1 MTASTYSNSFLQN
14 LEGFIW
20 FKLDDKYELVSLE
33 GSVEEITGY
42 GKNDFLFNKIN
53 FFELVISEYKQI
65 VLSKMES
72 LKKTEYNP
80 DMPIELEYR
89 IKSKDGSIHWI
100 KQVMQRL
107 PEELINSPGKI
118 QGFLEDITETK
129 KEEEILKE
137 KEQVE
142 LIKFHN
148 IIKKNLEIVS
158 VLLTLQA
165 EKFTNKRILEAFSKS
180 QSRIASIRLIHE
192 ELYNNN
198 SKEALNISDYLEKL
212 ASTLLNAHTLE
223 DQEIKLSLELESAF
237 VEIDKAIPLGIIVNE
252 LITNSLKHAFPA
264 HRNGEIQIS
273 FHKVRVLEKSENS
286 QINKISENKY
296 TELQNNELQ
305 NLEQKEKLKEQDLFI
320 QDKPKTECLNESQFV
335 LTISDDGIGFPEKL
349 DFKTMDFLGSDS
361 LGLQIINSLVE
372 QIEGSI
378 ELRRNEG
385 TRFIIKFYSDI

>member
-1 MTASTYSNSFLQN
+1 MTGSTYSNSFLQN

-42 GKNDFLFNKIN
+42 SKNDFLFNKIN

-80 DMPIELEYR
+80 DMSIELEYR

-107 PEELINSPGKI
+107 PEELINSPGKV
-118 QGFLEDITETK
+118 QGFLEDITEMK
-129 KEEEILKE
+129 KEEILKE

-165 EKFTNKRILEAFSKS
+165 EKFTNRRIIEAFSKN
-180 QSRIASIRLIHE
+180 QTRIASIRLIHE

-252 LITNSLKHAFPA
+252 LITNSLKHAFPVY
-264 HRNGEIQIS
+264 RNGEIQIS
-273 FHKVRVLEKSENS
+273 FHKVRVLEKSGNS

-296 TELQNNELQ
+296 TELQ

-320 QDKPKTECLNESQFV
+320 QDKPKTECLNEPQFV
-335 LTISDDGIGFPEKL
+335 LAVSDSGIGFPEKL

-372 QIEGSI
+372 QIEGTI
-378 ELRRNEG
+378 ELRRNKG
-385 TRFIIKFYSDI
+385 TGFIIKFCSDI

>member
-42 GKNDFLFNKIN
+42 SKNDFLFNKVN
-53 FFELVISEYKQI
+53 FFELVIPEYKQI
-65 VLSKMES
+65 LLSRMES
-72 LKKTEYNP
+72 LKKTGCNP
-80 DMPIELEYR
+80 DTSIELEYR

-100 KQVMQRL
+100 RQVMQL

-118 QGFLEDITETK
+118 QGFLEDITEIK

-165 EKFTNKRILEAFSKS
+165 EKFTNRRIIEAFSKS
-180 QSRIASIRLIHE
+180 QTRIASIRLIHE
-192 ELYNNN
+192 ELYNNK

-212 ASTLLNAHTLE
+212 ACALINAHILE
-223 DQEIKLSLELESAF
+223 GQEIKLNLELESAF
-237 VEIDKAIPLGIIVNE
+237 VGIDKAIPLGIIVNE

-273 FHKVRVLEKSENS
+273 FHKVRALEKSGNS

-296 TELQNNELQ
+296 TELQNKELQ
-305 NLEQKEKLKEQDLFI
+305 NLEQKEKLREQDLFI

-335 LTISDDGIGFPEKL
+335 LTVSDNGIGFPEKL

-372 QIEGSI
+372 QIEGTI
-378 ELRRNEG
+378 ELRRNKG
-385 TRFIIKFYSDI
+385 TGFIIKFCSDI